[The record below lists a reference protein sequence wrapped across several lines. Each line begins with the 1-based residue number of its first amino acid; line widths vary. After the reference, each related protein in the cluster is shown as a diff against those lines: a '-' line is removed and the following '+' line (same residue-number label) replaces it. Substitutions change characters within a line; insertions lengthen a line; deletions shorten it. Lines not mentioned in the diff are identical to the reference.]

1 MKAKKLAVRDAGAML
16 ILDTVTALG
25 NLQPKT
31 YVDVGAQVSG
41 QLMKIDVAV
50 GKNDHG
56 IYVGIGE
63 AF

>member
-1 MKAKKLAVRDAGAML
+1 V
-16 ILDTVTALG
+16 
-25 NLQPKT
+25 
-31 YVDVGAQVSG
+31 
-41 QLMKIDVAV
+41 QLRVDVAV